1 MLRMGWDDD
10 LEAIVKSW
18 RTANDWLSA
27 SDPVHPHRWQK
38 PAYVNLQKL
47 CGSRLARVPERL
59 GRGDVFGVPLAL
71 YARGILLGSTES
83 ALPNLYKRA
92 REATDSL
99 MLHL

>member
-71 YARGILLGSTES
+71 YAGEYSLEASSLCCRICTIERE
-83 ALPNLYKRA
+83 KR
-92 REATDSL
+92 RIR
-99 MLHL
+99 